1 MGGQGLGGS
10 PNLIFRAIGC
20 RPLEGE
26 YGVFLDKFC
35 EVFFD
40 RVRAGLHA
48 TFVDGKLLLIDI
60 FVHVSFGHVRPYKAK
75 LLFYVSEPS
84 SNRRSRFPESGSPT
98 GFTARHTTRQRVAGV
113 RGAADRVR

>member
-40 RVRAGLHA
+40 RVVW
-48 TFVDGKLLLIDI
+48 TFM
-60 FVHVSFGHVRPYKAK
+60 
-75 LLFYVSEPS
+75 
-84 SNRRSRFPESGSPT
+84 
-98 GFTARHTTRQRVAGV
+98 QRL
-113 RGAADRVR
+113 